1 MNGQPKEVLKPF
13 KKGDQRI
20 NRKGRPP
27 VLPDLK
33 NVIAKILS
41 EEKNEMTGLEAVIRA
56 LLIKAVKGDTR
67 AAQELLDRY
76 YGKATQ
82 PIDHTTEGEKIK
94 QYRIEVTNHRTA
106 EKLEK
111 WLNNEND

>member
-1 MNGQPKEVLKPF
+1 MSGQPKEVLKPF

-41 EEKNEMTGLEAVIRA
+41 EEKNDMIGLEAVIRA
-56 LLIKAVKGDTR
+56 LMIKAIKGDVR

-76 YGKATQ
+76 YGKSTQ
-82 PIDHTTEGEKIK
+82 PIDHTTAGEKITQFK
-94 QYRIEVTNHRTA
+94 IEVTKPQYA
-106 EKLEK
+106 EELKKLFDA
-111 WLNNEND
+111 NN

>member
-1 MNGQPKEVLKPF
+1 MNGQSKDILKPF

-20 NRKGRPP
+20 NRKGRPR

-33 NVIAKILS
+33 NVIAQILS
-41 EEKNEMTGLEAVIRA
+41 EEKQGLTGLEAVIRA
-56 LLIKAVKGDTR
+56 LLVKAVKGDTR

-82 PIDHTTEGEKIK
+82 PIDHTTAGEKMTQIK
-94 QYRIEVTNHRTA
+94 IEVTKPEYA
-106 EKLEK
+106 EALKKLIDE
-111 WLNNEND
+111 NN

>member
-41 EEKNEMTGLEAVIRA
+41 EEKNDMTGLEAVIRA
-56 LLIKAVKGDTR
+56 LLIKAVKGDVR
-67 AAQELLDRY
+67 ASQELLDRY
-76 YGKATQ
+76 YGKSTQ
-82 PIDHTTEGEKIK
+82 PIDHTTAGEKINPIK
-94 QYRIEVTNHRTA
+94 INIYRED
-106 EKLEK
+106 ESL
-111 WLNNEND
+111 

>member
-56 LLIKAVKGDTR
+56 LLIKAIKGDTR

-76 YGKATQ
+76 YGKSTQ
-82 PIDHTTEGEKIK
+82 PIDHTTGGEKIQPLK
-94 QYRIEVTNHRTA
+94 IEVTKPEYA
-106 EKLEK
+106 EELKKL
-111 WLNNEND
+111 LNAND

>member
-33 NVIAKILS
+33 HIIAKILS
-41 EEKNEMTGLEAVIRA
+41 EKKNDITGLEAIIRSM
-56 LLIKAVKGDTR
+56 LIKAVKGDTR

-82 PIDHTTEGEKIK
+82 PIDHTSAGERINPIK
-94 QYRIEVTNHRTA
+94 IEVTKPEYA
-106 EKLEK
+106 EELKKLF
-111 WLNNEND
+111 NEND